1 MKCVI
6 CGKTIKGS
14 KHNAE
19 PLAHGECCDSCNQ
32 KVLAYRLVQI
42 MGEQFTY
49 GNAEMRNHFKQV
61 VLKDNQEH
69 PAVVGS
75 RIYIFEMLDEPSYT
89 GATGVV
95 EHIDDI
101 GQLHGSWGG
110 CAILPSEDVYIVLR

>member
-6 CGKTIKGS
+6 CGKEIKGFGN
-14 KHNAE
+14 NAE
-19 PLAHGECCDSCNQ
+19 PLAHGKCCDECNER
-32 KVLAYRLVQI
+32 VVALRLVQH
-42 MGEQFTY
+42 QYTY

-75 RIYIFEMLDEPSYT
+75 KVYIFEMLDEPSYT

-110 CAILPSEDVYIVLR
+110 CALLPSEDVFIVIR